1 MSRESDEPQTCGQPG
16 ACGQLR
22 DQDAA
27 ALAVVLD
34 VEEVD
39 DEPESE
45 DPEELEVVLDDESDF
60 AELSSLLAEPFELAE
75 ELDDFLSERESV
87 R

>member
-1 MSRESDEPQTCGQPG
+1 MEDE
-16 ACGQLR
+16 
-22 DQDAA
+22 
-27 ALAVVLD
+27 
-34 VEEVD
+34 

-45 DPEELEVVLDDESDF
+45 EPDELEVVLDEESDF
-60 AELSSLLAEPFELAE
+60 AELSVLVEPFELLD